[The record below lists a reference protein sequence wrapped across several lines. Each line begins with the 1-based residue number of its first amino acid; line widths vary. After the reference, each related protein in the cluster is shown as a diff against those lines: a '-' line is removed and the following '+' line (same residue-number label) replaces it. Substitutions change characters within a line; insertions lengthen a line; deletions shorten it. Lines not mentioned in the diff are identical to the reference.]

1 MKAVARESGYRNKY
15 DDSALFYLL
24 RLFFICPKKK
34 RKTIFK
40 KQIFFRK
47 MERLRTLLADRDFFK
62 GGTFL
67 EFEPLPFLLDP
78 ELLIKG
84 IVAEK

>member
-1 MKAVARESGYRNKY
+1 MKAVARESGNRKKY
-15 DDSALFYLL
+15 DDSAPFASA
-24 RLFFICPKKK
+24 LFFFLFALKK
-34 RKTIFK
+34 REKQFEK
-40 KQIFFRK
+40 KNFFRK